1 MTTETP
7 IPAGYRKDAKGRLIP
22 ESQVKPVDLLR
33 DQLVRDIAQAA
44 KELSAV
50 LAAFKRIAFADI
62 AALVETSAEQY
73 GVKSRGTKGNLQLF
87 SYDGRFKIE
96 RRHADNIRFGEQLQ
110 AAKALIDECLHD
122 WTGGG
127 RDEIKAL
134 INDAFQVDTQGEVS
148 TTRVLGLRRHNF
160 EDARWKRA
168 MDAISDSVQVVGTS
182 SYIRVYERI
191 GDSDQYRQIPLD
203 LASV

>member
-7 IPAGYRKDAKGRLIP
+7 VPAGYRKDAKGRLIP

-33 DQLVRDIAQAA
+33 DQLVHHLAQQA
-44 KELSAV
+44 KDLSAI
-50 LAAFKRIAFADI
+50 LATFKRVAYADI
-62 AALVETSAEQY
+62 AAFIEASAEQY
-73 GVKSRGTKGNLQLF
+73 GVKVRGTKGNVQLY

-96 RRHADNIRFGEQLQ
+96 RRNCDNLRPDEGLL
-110 AAKALIDECLHD
+110 AAKALIDECLND
-122 WTGGG
+122 WTGDG
-127 RDEIKAL
+127 RAEIKAL
-134 INDAFQVDTQGEVS
+134 ITDAFSVDTQGQVNVN
-148 TTRVLGLRRHNF
+148 RLLALRRFNF
-160 EDARWKRA
+160 DDARWKRA
-168 MDAISDSVQVVGTS
+168 MDAIGDSLHVVGTS